1 MTQLWRHTK
10 INYDVTGMFEGDIRM
25 SSQQL
30 VDFVRANYERDDV
43 IARQP
48 RSLGDDDGD
57 MDYNMRQMGGATMT
71 LPIWTFYKKGDN
83 YLVPY
88 VIDGTIGYLQFYIF
102 ICKTCRILYVFFF
115 SMFMNPVFS
124 N

>member
-48 RSLGDDDGD
+48 RSLGD
-57 MDYNMRQMGGATMT
+57 MDYSMPQMGGATMT

-88 VIDGTIGYLQFYIF
+88 VIDGTIG
-102 ICKTCRILYVFFF
+102 
-115 SMFMNPVFS
+115 
-124 N
+124 

>member
-1 MTQLWRHTK
+1 
-10 INYDVTGMFEGDIRM
+10 MFEGDIRM
-25 SSQQL
+25 SSQQI

-57 MDYNMRQMGGATMT
+57 MDYSMPQMGGATMT
-71 LPIWTFYKKGDN
+71 LPIWTFYKEGDN

-88 VIDGTIGYLQFYIF
+88 VIDDTLG
-102 ICKTCRILYVFFF
+102 
-115 SMFMNPVFS
+115 
-124 N
+124 